1 MGDYELRISNLL
13 KVAELLIARGQG
25 EEGDKWVRTAI
36 RAMEARTY
44 DE

>member
-13 KVAELLIARGQG
+13 KVAELLIARGNG

-44 DE
+44 EE

>member
-13 KVAELLIARGQG
+13 KVAELLIAQGKG

-44 DE
+44 EE